1 MTFFKTFKT
10 TVAGAMLA
18 GVVCSSAVAGKL
30 TLENTFGLSN

>member
-18 GVVCSSAVAGKL
+18 GVAGTL
-30 TLENTFGLSN
+30 TLENTFRAEQPAR